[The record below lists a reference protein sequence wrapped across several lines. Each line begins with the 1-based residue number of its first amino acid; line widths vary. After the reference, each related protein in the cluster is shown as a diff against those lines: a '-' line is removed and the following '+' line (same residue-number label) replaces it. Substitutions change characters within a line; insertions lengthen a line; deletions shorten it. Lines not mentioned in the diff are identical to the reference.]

1 MASTGLLGFNP
12 YQKGV
17 VLDISSKPTNLAI
30 QFAQRDAAK
39 KEALEKYFMDYEK
52 SINPAGMRKQE
63 ADILVSKLK
72 DNKAFFM
79 KNRDAILNPAK
90 YGYDAQ
96 SQYMSGYKEM
106 ASLIDASK
114 QAAADDKV
122 RNQNIYQAVQQ
133 GKTIPTS
140 LLSRLDKTKLPIG
153 MGYEAVDPYDLQFD
167 KPYNE
172 KEFVNNVWGNVA
184 LGKETKF
191 APGIDPLTGKPS
203 SEYTIKETYSV
214 LNPET
219 AKIVAANALAEF
231 DSVPGVE
238 AHFKKLYQ
246 NPVVLKAAEEKFGE
260 AFKYTDPTTK
270 QVIRPKIQ
278 NVEDFVAGYALTQK
292 PTGLLEKGGSELT
305 DEAKMARTQK
315 NRLEAARIAAATKAA
330 GVVPS
335 NNPPHPSNIVEAVV
349 SGNESYGKETGNPD
363 FVDVTDDFAGY
374 NVFKG
379 KTKSG
384 VAQAP
389 ARTIQYYKPTN
400 QFILISPFKDQ
411 PPEYLTPD
419 AFKAKVII
427 ANPDVSSS
435 EKGWGPIKD
444 NKGKTVNTDS
454 GYTNIKTTNVGKIGV
469 KNGKWYNVETGK
481 PL

>member
-1 MASTGLLGFNP
+1 MANTGLLGFNP
-12 YQKGV
+12 YKTAV
-17 VLDISSKPTNLAI
+17 SLDISSRPAALAN
-30 QFAQRDAAK
+30 QFIQRDAAK
-39 KEALEKYFMDYEK
+39 KEAVEKYLMDYEK
-52 SINPAGMRKQE
+52 SINTAGMRKQE
-63 ADILVSKLK
+63 ADILMNDLR
-72 DNKAFFM
+72 DNKAYFM
-79 KNRDAILNPAK
+79 KNREAILNPAK

-96 SQYMSGYKEM
+96 SEYMGKFKSM
-106 ASLIDASK
+106 QNLIAASK

-122 RNQNIYQAVQQ
+122 RNEHIYQAVQQ
-133 GKTIPTS
+133 GKTIPAA
-140 LLSRLDKTKLPIG
+140 LFPKLDKTKLPIG
-153 MGYEAVDPYDLQFD
+153 QGYETVDPYDLQFD

-172 KEFVNNVWGNVA
+172 KDFVNNVWGNVA
-184 LGKETKF
+184 LGKEIKST
-191 APGIDPLTGKPS
+191 PGIDPLTGKPS
-203 SEYTIKETYSV
+203 KEYAIKETYSV
-214 LNPET
+214 LNPES

-231 DSVPGVE
+231 DQPGVE

-246 NPVVLKAAEEKFGE
+246 NPAVLKAAEEKFGE
-260 AFKYTDPTTK
+260 AFKYTDPATK
-270 QVIRPKIQ
+270 QVVRPKIQ

-292 PTGLLEKGGSELT
+292 PTGLLEKGESELT

-349 SGNESYGKETGNPD
+349 SGNESYGKGTGNPD

-389 ARTIQYYKPTN
+389 AKTIQYYKPTN

-435 EKGWGPIKD
+435 EKGWGPIKE
-444 NKGKTVNTDS
+444 KGKPAVNADS

>member
-1 MASTGLLGFNP
+1 VANTGLLGFNP
-12 YQKGV
+12 YKTAV
-17 VLDISSKPTNLAI
+17 SLDISSRPAALAN
-30 QFAQRDAAK
+30 QFIQRDAAK
-39 KEALEKYFMDYEK
+39 KEAVEKYLMDYEK
-52 SINPAGMRKQE
+52 SINTAGMRKQE
-63 ADILVSKLK
+63 ADILMNDLR
-72 DNKAFFM
+72 DNKAYFM
-79 KNRDAILNPAK
+79 KNREAILNPAK

-96 SQYMSGYKEM
+96 SEYMGKFKSM
-106 ASLIDASK
+106 QNLIAASK

-122 RNQNIYQAVQQ
+122 RNEHIYQAIQQ
-133 GKTIPTS
+133 GKTIPAA
-140 LLSRLDKTKLPIG
+140 LFPKLDKTKLPIG
-153 MGYEAVDPYDLQFD
+153 QGYETVDPYDLQFD

-172 KEFVNNVWGNVA
+172 KDFVNNVWGNVA
-184 LGKETKF
+184 LGKEIKST
-191 APGIDPLTGKPS
+191 PGIDPLTGKPS
-203 SEYTIKETYSV
+203 KEYAIKETYSV
-214 LNPET
+214 LNPES

-238 AHFKKLYQ
+238 AHFKKLYN
-246 NPVVLKAAEEKFGE
+246 NPAVLKAAEEKFGE
-260 AFKYTDPTTK
+260 AFKYTDPATK
-270 QVIRPKIQ
+270 QVVRPKIQ

-292 PTGLLEKGGSELT
+292 PTGLLEKGESELT

-349 SGNESYGKETGNPD
+349 SGNESYGKGTGNPD

-389 ARTIQYYKPTN
+389 AKTIQYYKPTN

-435 EKGWGPIKD
+435 EKGWGPIKE
-444 NKGKTVNTDS
+444 KGKPAVNADS